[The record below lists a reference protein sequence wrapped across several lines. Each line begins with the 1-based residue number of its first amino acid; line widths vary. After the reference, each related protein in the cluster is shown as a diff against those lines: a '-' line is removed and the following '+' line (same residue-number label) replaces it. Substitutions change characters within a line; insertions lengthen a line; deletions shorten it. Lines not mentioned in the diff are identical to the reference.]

1 MKKDRPIKLDSLK
14 QFLIISS
21 LILWG
26 PACRAIVDK
35 IWITHGSIEIIGQW
49 AQLQSVADFI
59 AAPAFLG
66 TGYGLTVLITQSQK
80 DLHYSLLVSSCIL
93 GWVTCCP
100 MLIGA
105 IFLSDQLTHL
115 LSLDSQFVSPL
126 ILISLSG
133 WLGISS
139 GQLCSFWLGKEER
152 WKILVFTLVTG
163 LPGILALTM
172 ILMAKPDNPILYVL
186 YAGICLAILI
196 NSWIA
201 FLLIKSYSKGAL
213 STLKIKKSLLSLSKY
228 LPAGF
233 SIGILTP
240 ASTLVVRSLI
250 AQHLDWEAAGTA
262 TALWRVSDWVLNCAQ
277 GVLYYYYLPKL
288 STQVLRG
295 NFFGLIKK
303 ITKSILIPSLIAL
316 LLLQIYR
323 DPLLHWLYSEHV
335 QFNWKV
341 SALFW
346 MGDFFRIL
354 AGIFVMGLYAL
365 NASKSIS
372 LGEILSQPL
381 FAFFLFIG
389 ISNSLELVGSYH
401 LLTYVIYAT
410 FCTGMFYLISKRKS
424 LNS

>member
-1 MKKDRPIKLDSLK
+1 MENRPINLNSLK

-26 PACRAIVDK
+26 PVCRAIVDK

-66 TGYGLTVLITQSQK
+66 TGYGLTVLISQNQK
-80 DLHYSLLVSSCIL
+80 NLHYSLLVSSCIL
-93 GWVTCCP
+93 GWLTCCP

-105 IFLSDQLTHL
+105 IFFSDQLTHL
-115 LSLDSQFVSPL
+115 LSLDRQFVSPL
-126 ILISLSG
+126 ILISLIG

-139 GQLCSFWLGKEER
+139 GQLSSFWLGKEER

-163 LPGILALTM
+163 LPGILILTM
-172 ILMAKPDNPILYVL
+172 ILMAKPSNPILYVL
-186 YAGICLAILI
+186 YAGICLAIAI
-196 NSWIA
+196 NLWIV
-201 FLLIKSYSKGAL
+201 FSLIKNYSKGVL
-213 STLKIKKSLLSLSKY
+213 SLPKIKKSLFSLAKY

-240 ASTLVVRSLI
+240 VSTLIARSLI

-262 TALWRVSDWVLNCAQ
+262 TALWRASDWVLNCAQ

-288 STQVLRG
+288 SAQVIRG
-295 NFFGLIKK
+295 NFFGLIQK
-303 ITKSILIPSLIAL
+303 IATWILIPALIAL

-323 DPLLHWLYSEHV
+323 NPLLHWLYNEHV
-335 QFNWKV
+335 QFNWQM

-346 MGDFFRIL
+346 TGDFFRIL
-354 AGIFVMGLYAL
+354 AGIFLMGLYSL

-372 LGEILSQPL
+372 IGEILSQPL
-381 FAFFLFIG
+381 FAFFLFMG
-389 ISNSLELVGSYH
+389 ISNTLELVGFYH
-401 LLTYVIYAT
+401 LFTYVIYAT
-410 FCTGMFYLISKRKS
+410 FCLGMLYFISKNKKF
-424 LNS
+424 N